1 MEQEL
6 FDIHKNMIYL
16 GEQSLRHANQLANY
30 INIGFSAHWD
40 ILSVLQAAHAM
51 EIFIKARIAQE
62 HPLLIL
68 DKYPK
73 ESSDGSLLKLSDLMN
88 NATTIQYKELP
99 ARLWASTGMKIENV
113 EFYKNFGMIRN
124 KIQHL
129 GIPEDVDFS
138 DMTNRYVYEVIHPFI
153 FKCWGIFSIDYI
165 EDEHYHEGMVSNLIE
180 KEVKVVISP
189 SALNSIYL
197 EEGAQKVITSGS
209 DYSKWFCDM
218 LVSNNIDINDLLD

>member
-1 MEQEL
+1 MEERL

-16 GEQSLRHANQLANY
+16 GEQSLKHANHLANY
-30 INIGFSAHWD
+30 INIGYSDHWD

-73 ESSDGSLLKLSDLMN
+73 ESSDGSLLNLSDLMN
-88 NATTIQYKELP
+88 NATTIQYKDLP
-99 ARLWASTGMKIENV
+99 ARLWAATGIKVENV
-113 EFYKNFGMIRN
+113 SFYKDFGMLRN

-129 GIPEDVDFS
+129 GIPEGVDFG

-153 FKCWGIFSIDYI
+153 FKCWGLFSIDYI
-165 EDEHYHEGMVSNLIE
+165 EDENYYEDMVSNLIE

-189 SALNSIYL
+189 GVMGRIYL
-197 EEGAQKVITSGS
+197 TQGAQDVITSGS
-209 DYSKWFCDM
+209 DYSKWFYNEMD
-218 LVSNNIDINDLLD
+218 SNGLDINSL